1 MTRIAGVGT
10 KREPVIDPVLERPLL
25 GLHRAMNIDS
35 FWKAVQRLL
44 SAAIP
49 NRLMGMTLQHNPI
62 LPMITRWTLPMPD
75 GFFNAAPL
83 KDYIAG
89 RPHNRFVRIND
100 VFSNRNSLIKSAFY
114 RRYMAPQR
122 CQHGVGLFF
131 WKDERLICVIAIMRT
146 ATQGDLS
153 SAEMKLLRQLYPQV
167 LAALQR
173 LGSLEREHSARMAFE
188 EFLNRLPMPTILL
201 RWNLKSIY
209 QNRAA
214 RDFCALWEKGPE
226 EAQLMNATSPIPSEI
241 LGRCRLLKQQW
252 AHAQHPVAPLTGF
265 KEERVRH
272 PRSPHLRVTI
282 HLKQLSSCGVAQPHF
297 LIECEDLRRHA
308 ALSAGPAASARLPH
322 LVRLTR
328 REQEVARLVCEG
340 RSNQEIADD
349 ACLSLPMVKK
359 HLHAVFRKLEVPSR
373 SRLITLMR

>member
-1 MTRIAGVGT
+1 MKRISKGGT
-10 KREPVIDPVLERPLL
+10 ERESVIDPALEKPLL
-25 GLHRAMNIDS
+25 CLHAAMNLGS
-35 FWKAVQRLL
+35 FWKAMQQVL
-44 SAAIP
+44 SAAMP
-49 NRLMGMTLQHNPI
+49 NGLVGLMLQPNPI
-62 LPMITRWTLPMPD
+62 LPMIARWTAPMRD
-75 GFFNAAPL
+75 GFFTAEPL
-83 KDYIAG
+83 KRYIAAQP
-89 RPHNRFVRIND
+89 RQRFVRISD
-100 VFSNRNSLIKSAFY
+100 LFSNRSSLMKSAFY
-114 RRYMAPQR
+114 RRYMAPQK
-122 CQHGVGLFF
+122 CAHGLGLLF
-131 WKDERLICVIAIMRT
+131 WKDQRLICVIAIMRT

-153 SAEMKLLRQLYPQV
+153 PAQMNLLQQLYPQF
-167 LAALQR
+167 LTALRR
-173 LGSLEREHSARMAFE
+173 LRSLEREHSLRMDLE
-188 EFLNRLPMPTILL
+188 EFLSRLPMPTILL
-201 RWNLKSIY
+201 RWNLKPIY

-241 LGRCRLLKQQW
+241 LDRCRLLKQQW

-272 PRSPHLRVTI
+272 PRSPHLRATI
-282 HLKQLSSCGVAQPHF
+282 RLKQLSSCGVARPHF

-308 ALSAGPAASARLPH
+308 ALSTGPAASTRLPH

-349 ACLSLPMVKK
+349 ACLSSPMVKK